1 VSRGLADKAPP
12 RGQRAVEGTR
22 VLPIGSLESL
32 LKAIGEQ
39 ATRSLLTIA
48 PQVGASHARRNAEQ
62 AAAAARAGRR
72 ELDEVSTWL
81 AQRDLPRTP
90 GL

>member
-1 VSRGLADKAPP
+1 M
-12 RGQRAVEGTR
+12 
-22 VLPIGSLESL
+22 LPIGSLESL

-48 PQVGASHARRNAEQ
+48 PQVGAGHARRNAEQ
-62 AAAAARAGRR
+62 AAAAVRAERR

-81 AQRDLPRTP
+81 AERELPRAP